1 MDILIKVLQFVLSFS
16 LLVIIHEFGH
26 FLFARLFKT
35 RVEKFYLFFNPWF
48 SLFKFKKGET
58 EYGIGWVPFGGYVKI
73 AGMVDESMD
82 TDQLKQP
89 VQPYEFRAKPAWQRL
104 LIMVGGVLMNIVL
117 AVCIYIGISYAWGE
131 SYVASEDVT
140 YGYVYSDL
148 GHQIGLQDGDK
159 ILDVAGEPVENSLQI
174 PSGIILNQAP
184 YVTVQ
189 RGDETVRIDIP
200 EDVMSALIHDAG
212 FLTWRVPFIIGAVA
226 KGGGAAEAGLQPG
239 DKLTALNGE
248 PLHFFDQYQKAF
260 AAHKGETVT
269 LSISRDSAG
278 ITRTFPMQ
286 VNVSDAGII
295 GVQLASIDQVLKIS
309 TRQYTF
315 WESIPAGIK
324 RTGTELSNYGKQLK
338 LIFSPKTEAYKSVG
352 GIIAIGSIF
361 PDRWDWLSFWQIT
374 ALLSIMLAVVN
385 ILPIPMLDG
394 GHVLFL
400 LIEVITG
407 RKPSEKVLIVAQNI
421 GLVLVLALM
430 LYANGN
436 DIYRFFIK

>member
-1 MDILIKVLQFVLSFS
+1 MDILIKILQFVLSFS

-26 FLFARLFKT
+26 FLFARIFKT

-58 EYGIGWVPFGGYVKI
+58 EYGIGWVPLGGYVKI
-73 AGMVDESMD
+73 AGMIDESMD
-82 TDQLKQP
+82 TEQMKQP

-104 LIMVGGVLMNIVL
+104 LIMVGGVLMNVVL

-131 SYVASEDVT
+131 TYVASKDVT

-148 GHQIGLQDGDK
+148 GHQLGFQNGDK
-159 ILDVAGEPVENSLQI
+159 VINVAGEPVENSLQI
-174 PSGIILNQAP
+174 HQSIVFNQAP

-189 RGDETVRIDIP
+189 RGTDTLRINIP
-200 EDVMSALIHDAG
+200 EDAISPLIHDAN
-212 FLTWRVPFIIGAVA
+212 FMSWRIPFVTGALV
-226 KGGGAAEAGLQPG
+226 KNGGAAQAGLQKG
-239 DKLTALNGE
+239 DRLIALNGE
-248 PLHFFDQYQKAF
+248 PLHYFDEYQKAL
-260 AAHKGETVT
+260 ATHKGEKVT
-269 LSISRDSAG
+269 LSVSRDSAG
-278 ITRTFPMQ
+278 ITRTFPMEVQ
-286 VNVSDAGII
+286 VSAEGTI
-295 GVQLASIDQVLKIS
+295 GVYPVALDQLFKIS
-309 TRQYTF
+309 TREYSF
-315 WESIPAGIK
+315 WEAIPAGLK
-324 RTGTELSNYGKQLK
+324 RTGTELANYGKQLK

-352 GIIAIGSIF
+352 GILSIGSIF
-361 PDRWDWLSFWQIT
+361 PDQWNWLSFWQIT
-374 ALLSIMLAVVN
+374 ALLSIMLAVLN
-385 ILPIPMLDG
+385 ILPIPLLDG

-407 RKPSEKVLIVAQNI
+407 RKPSEKVLIIAQNI